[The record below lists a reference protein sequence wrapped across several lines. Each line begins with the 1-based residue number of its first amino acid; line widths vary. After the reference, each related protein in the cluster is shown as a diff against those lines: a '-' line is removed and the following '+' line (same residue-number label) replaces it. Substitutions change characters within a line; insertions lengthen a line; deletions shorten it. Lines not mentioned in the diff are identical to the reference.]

1 MSSPTAVGQTHA
13 TNQSLP
19 FNRGTSSFLYAEFG
33 IMQSVFSV
41 ALLVSTL
48 TSAPW
53 PMATVR

>member
-1 MSSPTAVGQTHA
+1 MSVSPTPGEAEI
-13 TNQSLP
+13 SL
-19 FNRGTSSFLYAEFG
+19 FRYAERG